1 VISGTGILDFVGS
14 HLFELASI
22 GGVIA
27 ALLFAAT
34 QNRLTARAV
43 RAQSLQQL
51 HSLEVQSNFQK
62 GSGAI
67 SRLRKYDDDD
77 YAAFLN
83 ETPEDVQQAIVS
95 TVAFL
100 NFIAT
105 LGEEGYMNVQDS
117 WNIYFWAYRESFY
130 RLMPWWLK
138 GQRQHQLRVFAAFE
152 RTTKAIGA
160 ISQEKIE
167 AFDDQI
173 DKQHVETYHAVSHVS
188 KRDLRPLLA
197 ERIVPDSHMT
207 SSQKQVTSMGE

>member
-1 VISGTGILDFVGS
+1 MISGTGILDFVGS

-62 GSGAI
+62 GISAI

-152 RTTKAIGA
+152 
-160 ISQEKIE
+160 
-167 AFDDQI
+167 
-173 DKQHVETYHAVSHVS
+173 Y
-188 KRDLRPLLA
+188 
-197 ERIVPDSHMT
+197 
-207 SSQKQVTSMGE
+207 